1 MPQNYN
7 ISVKSLNTRLVYNS
21 FSMGVKY
28 MKTGE
33 LVAWSCK
40 SFTYAFLGFQ
50 PTKHRDMKLLSN
62 KSYMVVTTSSNS
74 KNIPHTNLI

>member
-1 MPQNYN
+1 MY
-7 ISVKSLNTRLVYNS
+7 VYGLDHVELGEHFFVLTES
-21 FSMGVKY
+21 Y
-28 MKTGE
+28 MKTSE

-50 PTKHRDMKLLSN
+50 PTEHRDMKLLSN

-74 KNIPHTNLI
+74 ENIPHTNLI